1 MNKIVGSFYQLVAFS
16 CVSVAVVGKAKHVK
30 LRYEK
35 IAGGSSCYFWSF
47 PTNDKLIFSSVT
59 SVTQATKNYQKATNN
74 VLVQPSSSFYDVEQT
89 TIIPGFQRKPIM
101 TSMIWRECFV
111 VISIWQLTAVKWKVK
126 RTVQFTFFSFFDDNS
141 KMFHSST
148 RISLSTF
155 EIMTFSLKI
164 MTQTLQK
171 TLNWLLL
178 PIEGLQEKTSKED
191 AKFDVVCASLRKCSL

>member
-1 MNKIVGSFYQLVAFS
+1 MKI
-16 CVSVAVVGKAKHVK
+16 
-30 LRYEK
+30 
-35 IAGGSSCYFWSF
+35 
-47 PTNDKLIFSSVT
+47 
-59 SVTQATKNYQKATNN
+59 
-74 VLVQPSSSFYDVEQT
+74 
-89 TIIPGFQRKPIM
+89 
-101 TSMIWRECFV
+101 
-111 VISIWQLTAVKWKVK
+111 
-126 RTVQFTFFSFFDDNS
+126 TVQFTFFSFFDDNS
-141 KMFHSST
+141 KMFRLSA

>member
-1 MNKIVGSFYQLVAFS
+1 M
-16 CVSVAVVGKAKHVK
+16 GKAKHVK

-35 IAGGSSCYFWSF
+35 IAPGSSRYFWSF
-47 PTNDKLIFSSVT
+47 LTNDKLIFSSVT
-59 SVTQATKNYQKATNN
+59 SVTQATKNCQKATNN

-89 TIIPGFQRKPIM
+89 TIIPGFQIM
-101 TSMIWRECFV
+101 TSMIWRERFV
-111 VISIWQLTAVKWKVK
+111 VISIWQLRNCSLMKSENNSSIHI
-126 RTVQFTFFSFFDDNS
+126 FLLFNS

-191 AKFDVVCASLRKCSL
+191 AKFDVVRASLRKCSL